1 MISRLPLWS
10 AIIPTYGR
18 KGLKLTTGCLRS
30 MMHTTE
36 RHEIVVVDDG
46 SSKGVQQSLQRLCDD
61 MGAKLI
67 RRPENGGFAKA
78 CNEGIKVSN
87 GAVVVLVNND
97 TLQIGKTLDSLANF
111 TLFTG
116 AATCGIK
123 LLYEDNSV
131 QHAGV
136 HYVPAKPHGYWD
148 HVARFED
155 RWAPSACRIRRSL
168 CTGAFLAI
176 NRFALESVG
185 FLDERYGMA
194 VEDIDFQMRCHE
206 TGMKSFYCG
215 IIEAYHLEGA
225 TRGRT
230 PAEKARHQ
238 AWTEAEERGMR
249 LFFERWE
256 GVNWSQ
262 FQIGASVI

>member
-1 MISRLPLWS
+1 MLTRLPLWS
-10 AIIPTYGR
+10 AIIPTYGK
-18 KGLKLTTGCLRS
+18 KGLDLTWNCLRS
-30 MMHTTE
+30 LHHTTE
-36 RHEIVVVDDG
+36 RHEIIVVDDG
-46 SSKGVQQSLQRLCDD
+46 SSHGVQQKLEAVCESE
-61 MGAKLI
+61 GAKLI
-67 RRPENGGFAKA
+67 CRPDNGGFAKA
-78 CNEGIKVSN
+78 CNEGIKLSN
-87 GAVVVLVNND
+87 GSVVVLVNND
-97 TLQIGKTLDSLANF
+97 TLQIGKTLDNLANF

-136 HYVPAKPHGYWD
+136 HYVPSEPHGYWD
-148 HVARFED
+148 HVARFQD
-155 RWAPSACRIRRSL
+155 RWAAQACRIRRSL
-168 CTGAFLAI
+168 STGAFLAI

-194 VEDIDFQMRCHE
+194 VEDIDFQMRCFE
-206 TGMKSFYCG
+206 TGMNIFYCG

-230 PAEKARHQ
+230 PMEKAKHR
-238 AWTEAEERGMR
+238 AWTEAEERGMAM
-249 LFFERWE
+249 FFDRWE

-262 FQIGASVI
+262 FQIGAPA